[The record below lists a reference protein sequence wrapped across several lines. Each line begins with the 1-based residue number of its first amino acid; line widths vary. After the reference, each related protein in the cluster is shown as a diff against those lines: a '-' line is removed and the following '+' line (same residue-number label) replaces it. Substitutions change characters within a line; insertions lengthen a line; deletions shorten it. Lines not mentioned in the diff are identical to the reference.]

1 MSIIVQKMKK
11 TVVNKSPIE
20 EKKAELAYISGLN
33 KGCLNKTDGMAS
45 IFQPIT
51 VKVMVAR

>member
-1 MSIIVQKMKK
+1 MKK